1 MVLITIESL
10 TKVKLTQLTN
20 QNASKRAFERRPFFF
35 TLRMREKDL
44 FDLDFIKKETSF
56 LAGCDEVGRGPLA
69 GPVVACCVFWDLKSE
84 KRVEEVL
91 KTLST
96 LGVTDSKGLSEKK
109 RERII
114 EELELHQLESGR
126 NLNLLPAIF
135 NSLSFRVEEVSA
147 LEIDQIN
154 ILQASLLA
162 MLRAYEGLSKSHSY
176 TEGVLLIDGNKKLAG
191 GLGLPI
197 VKGDAKSLVIGLAS
211 IIAKVYR
218 DRLMK
223 DMEKLY
229 PEYGFA
235 ENAGYPTEKHRKA
248 IQKFGPTVIH
258 RKTFKG
264 VKEYL

>member
-1 MVLITIESL
+1 M
-10 TKVKLTQLTN
+10 
-20 QNASKRAFERRPFFF
+20 
-35 TLRMREKDL
+35 
-44 FDLDFIKKETSF
+44 FDLDFIKKNPSF

-69 GPVVACCVFWDLKSE
+69 GPVVACCVFWDLKKE
-84 KRVEEVL
+84 KSANDVL
-91 KTLST
+91 KTLSG

-109 RERII
+109 RELII
-114 EELELHQLESGR
+114 EKLELTQLEKSK
-126 NLNLLPAIF
+126 
-135 NSLSFRVEEVSA
+135 NSLLVPSIFESLTFRIEEISA

-176 TEGVLLIDGNKKLAG
+176 AEGTLLIDGNKKLPG

-223 DMEKLY
+223 EMGKLY
-229 PEYGFA
+229 PEYGF
-235 ENAGYPTEKHRKA
+235 EQNAGYPTEKHRKA
-248 IQKFGPTVIH
+248 IQEIGPSPIH

-264 VKEYL
+264 VKEFL

>member
-1 MVLITIESL
+1 MY
-10 TKVKLTQLTN
+10 
-20 QNASKRAFERRPFFF
+20 
-35 TLRMREKDL
+35 RMFGVRL
-44 FDLDFIKKETSF
+44 FDLEFIKKNPSF

-69 GPVVACCVFWDLKSE
+69 GPVVACCAFWNLQNE
-84 KRVEEVL
+84 KEANEVL
-91 KTLST
+91 KNLSQ

-109 RERII
+109 REVIV
-114 EELELHQLESGR
+114 EKLGLTQLESGK
-126 NLNLLPAIF
+126 NSIFGPSIF
-135 NSLSFRVEEVSA
+135 NSLSFRIEEVSA
-147 LEIDQIN
+147 FEIDEIN

-162 MLRAYEGLSKSHSY
+162 MLRAYEGLSKSHTY
-176 TEGVLLIDGNKKLAG
+176 AEGILLIDGNKKLSG
-191 GLGLPI
+191 GLGQPI

-223 DMEKLY
+223 ELGRLY

-248 IQKFGPTVIH
+248 IQEIGPTPIH